1 LQSSSQIDGKKHFRE
16 KINEILVLPGAKF
29 TLFCLETQVQIYT
42 RNGKDLFDIIA
53 CTDPK
58 LTQAE
63 ILGDSLTI
71 VYAGQ
76 KNRVEARTFTNLT
89 ETTFTLIN
97 DIEVG
102 KISLSQGKVATIS
115 KDGCYVYVF
124 ALVGVSKDLQPT

>member
-1 LQSSSQIDGKKHFRE
+1 MQSSSQIDGKKHFRE

-53 CTDPK
+53 STNPK

-71 VYAGQ
+71 VYVGQ

-89 ETTFTLIN
+89 ETTFTFIN
-97 DIEVG
+97 DTEVG
-102 KISLSQGKVATIS
+102 KISLS
-115 KDGCYVYVF
+115 
-124 ALVGVSKDLQPT
+124 

>member
-1 LQSSSQIDGKKHFRE
+1 MRTFAVRDFTKLKHIIGLQSKPNVAINVLQSSSQIDCKKHFRE

-53 CTDPK
+53 SANPK

-97 DIEVG
+97 DTEVG
-102 KISLSQGKVATIS
+102 KISLS
-115 KDGCYVYVF
+115 
-124 ALVGVSKDLQPT
+124 

>member
-1 LQSSSQIDGKKHFRE
+1 MQSSSQIDSKKYFRE

-42 RNGKDLFDIIA
+42 RNGKDLFDIISSSN
-53 CTDPK
+53 PK

-63 ILGDSLTI
+63 ILSECLTI
-71 VYAGQ
+71 VYIGQ
-76 KNRVEARTFTNLT
+76 KNRVEARTFANLT

-102 KISLSQGKVATIS
+102 KISLN
-115 KDGCYVYVF
+115 
-124 ALVGVSKDLQPT
+124 